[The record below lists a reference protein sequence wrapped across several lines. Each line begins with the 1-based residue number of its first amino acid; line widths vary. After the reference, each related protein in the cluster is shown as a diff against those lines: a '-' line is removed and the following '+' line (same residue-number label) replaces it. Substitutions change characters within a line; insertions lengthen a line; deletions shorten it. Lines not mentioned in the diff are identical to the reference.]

1 MIKPK
6 NAALERIKS
15 PTSLISSIFLF
26 SHSRIIPLLSRNKFF
41 ECSIKESFK
50 SGCSKIRFFIEAL
63 SPSLIWIAYVR
74 NFIIENFNNFMLPH
88 GWHIHF
94 ILGIVVSNTESVLPR
109 LEYVKILFIQDIF
122 RSFNKKT
129 GDVNWLR

>member
-1 MIKPK
+1 
-6 NAALERIKS
+6 
-15 PTSLISSIFLF
+15 
-26 SHSRIIPLLSRNKFF
+26 
-41 ECSIKESFK
+41 
-50 SGCSKIRFFIEAL
+50 
-63 SPSLIWIAYVR
+63 
-74 NFIIENFNNFMLPH
+74 MLPH